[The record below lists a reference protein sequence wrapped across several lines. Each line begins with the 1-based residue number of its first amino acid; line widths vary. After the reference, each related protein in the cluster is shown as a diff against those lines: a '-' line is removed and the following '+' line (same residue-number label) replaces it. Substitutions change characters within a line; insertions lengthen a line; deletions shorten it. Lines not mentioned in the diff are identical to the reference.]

1 MKNFI
6 PNMIRCPFCDKPLTL
21 LDDDEYFKKL
31 ECEGC
36 TWYEGAVSKY
46 TVVVYFD
53 DMSYMQRFIVNDYY
67 VRSIYS
73 TNKGTD
79 TYTEIAI
86 LYEKIIEHAVEGQI
100 SRYGEMTE
108 FTKVPL
114 TVFDLK
120 NIEETVFTIQFLLT
134 FS

>member
-21 LDDDEYFKKL
+21 LDDDEYFKML
-31 ECEGC
+31 ECESC
-36 TWYEGAVSKY
+36 TWYKGAASKY
-46 TVVVYFD
+46 TVVLYYN
-53 DMSYMQRFIVNDYY
+53 DMAYMQRFIVNDYY

-73 TNKGTD
+73 ANKGTD

-86 LYEKIIEHAVEGQI
+86 LYEVKIENAGKGQI
-100 SRYGEMTE
+100 SGYGEMTE